1 MPYQSWNET
10 FVASKIAGPNLTGS
24 TAATSLLNVQEKLNM
39 YAGFWY
45 VGRALRIRATGQ
57 LGNIVTTP
65 GTLTLDVRM
74 GPTSNIIVFNGGAMQ
89 LSSTAHTALPFDL
102 EILLTCRAVG
112 TSTTSNLIG
121 QGRMSG
127 QALSLTAVAD
137 STTTVST
144 LLLPNTTPAVGT
156 GFDYSV
162 SMIMDLFGTFSLSNA
177 NAIQVQQYFVEDIGR
192 PTI

>member
-10 FVASKIAGPNLTGS
+10 LVNSKIAGPNLTAS
-24 TAATSLLNVQEKLNM
+24 TTATSLLNVQDKLNM

-45 VGRALRIRATGQ
+45 VGRAIRIRATGQ

-65 GTLTLDVRM
+65 GTLTIDVRM
-74 GPTSNIIVFNGGAMQ
+74 GPTSNIVVFNGAAMQ
-89 LSSTAHTALPFDL
+89 LSSTAHTTLPFFL
-102 EILLTCRAVG
+102 EILMTCRAVG
-112 TSTTSNLIG
+112 TGTSSNLMG
-121 QGRMSG
+121 QGYMIAQS
-127 QALSLTAVAD
+127 LSLTAVAD
-137 STTTVST
+137 STTTPAT

-177 NAIQVQQYFVEDIGR
+177 NAIQVQQFMAEDVGR
-192 PTI
+192 PTV